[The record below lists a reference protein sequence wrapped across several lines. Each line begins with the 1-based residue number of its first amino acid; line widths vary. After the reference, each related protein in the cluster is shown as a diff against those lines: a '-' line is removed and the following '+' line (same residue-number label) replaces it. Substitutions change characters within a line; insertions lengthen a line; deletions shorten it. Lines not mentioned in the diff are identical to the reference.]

1 MAAAR
6 PRTWL
11 FDAGERPRADHLRAL
26 CVGEHQRGTRAGTHL
41 AADTLAQHYSL
52 RTRDWLR
59 RLGAAFALLPWAL
72 FVFVSGKSFVVP
84 SLMEMEAFPETNNP
98 GYFLVKSG
106 LWLMA
111 ITIIAQALLDI
122 FRPFRTD
129 DV

>member
-1 MAAAR
+1 M
-6 PRTWL
+6 
-11 FDAGERPRADHLRAL
+11 
-26 CVGEHQRGTRAGTHL
+26 
-41 AADTLAQHYSL
+41 
-52 RTRDWLR
+52 
-59 RLGAAFALLPWAL
+59 
-72 FVFVSGKSFVVP
+72 FVSGKSFVVP